1 MVRHFIIT
9 VAVLAITILPG
20 YAKTVNG
27 ISTDPNVDKYVL
39 SPVTT
44 GKLYNNGYNTRYY
57 RNGIGTVKTV
67 EVEDDGRKII
77 YTETVPYTTRFYG
90 GEPRYGSYRY
100 QTKPIRS
107 HRSVGVGSGFK
118 IRF

>member
-27 ISTDPNVDKYVL
+27 IFTDPNVDKYVL
-39 SPVTT
+39 SPITPL
-44 GKLYNNGYNTRYY
+44 KLYNNGYNTHYY

-90 GEPRYGSYRY
+90 GGPRYGSYRY

-107 HRSVGVGSGFK
+107 HSSVGVGSGFK